1 MDDFF
6 FGMKSRETNY
16 VNEYINWN
24 RFRYV
29 VVVVVVVDTLNKSTH
44 THTHTILQKAKEK
57 FFLILSQ

>member
-1 MDDFF
+1 MKIENF

-29 VVVVVVVDTLNKSTH
+29 VVVVDTLNKSTH
-44 THTHTILQKAKEK
+44 THTHDIAKSK
-57 FFLILSQ
+57 RKIFLDIITMM